1 MVKWWLMMVNDIN
14 DHGSKSPVPTTWL
27 KETVTLP
34 PRCGLRSV
42 TAWDLNSAALNNPLS
57 HLSWFQRTQ
66 TPKIAGEKS
75 QWFAELGGSP
85 AQSWLCWLLA
95 TFSAGIAAHGL
106 RGQEPP
112 NLPSIE
118 CWTSEGR
125 GGGDYRVKKTCN
137 FTNLSEIIVA
147 SPFPARSHLVSAS
160 CSATG
165 NSWSASCTCH
175 RTSRDVTGN
184 GWWEMIE
191 EILQTGNDFFGR
203 YQIAWCNTVQNSST
217 CINMRYSGTNCVEI
231 TQRIR
236 RSKPLASG
244 FFIIGSWMLC
254 AKRFLIYMD
263 TFHIFSLKWG
273 ANLFA
278 GRSLHA
284 PASG

>member
-1 MVKWWLMMVNDIN
+1 MVPSRQSPLPGSKRLSPCLHDAGSEAWLPGTWTVQLWTTHFPIFLGFKGHKLPKLLGKKVNDLQSWVEVLRN
-14 DHGSKSPVPTTWL
+14 PDCADCSQLFLQG
-27 KETVTLP
+27 LP
-34 PRCGLRSV
+34 PMDSGDRSPPTCQV
-42 TAWDLNSAALNNPLS
+42 S
-57 HLSWFQRTQ
+57 
-66 TPKIAGEKS
+66 
-75 QWFAELGGSP
+75 
-85 AQSWLCWLLA
+85 
-95 TFSAGIAAHGL
+95 SAGHL
-106 RGQEPP
+106 RA
-112 NLPSIE
+112 
-118 CWTSEGR
+118 

-244 FFIIGSWMLC
+244 
-254 AKRFLIYMD
+254 
-263 TFHIFSLKWG
+263 
-273 ANLFA
+273 LFYH
-278 GRSLHA
+278 R
-284 PASG
+284 